1 MSTLVCRLNWGSIA
15 ECVTAF
21 LALCAFVLSCI
32 EYRKHKKRER
42 VNNLTQLSV
51 RYTNDPEINAVVKY
65 LEALEDNK
73 ENQIGLPN
81 IHQIE
86 MYMRFFEEICCLIK
100 SKALKRNVVYYM
112 FGNYVII
119 FADNKDKWPPEL
131 GYDKGYW
138 QLFREFVE
146 MMREA
151 RKLLYPYRNSKNEI
165 NEYKIKV
172 KEIKL

>member
-1 MSTLVCRLNWGSIA
+1 MSTLLCKFNWGSLA
-15 ECVTAF
+15 DWVTAF
-21 LALCAFVLSCI
+21 FALCAFGLSFI

-42 VNNLTQLSV
+42 VNTLTQLSV
-51 RYTNDPEINAVVKY
+51 RYTNDPEINAVTKY
-65 LEALEDNK
+65 LEAIEDNK
-73 ENQIGLPN
+73 EETIGLPN

-86 MYMRFFEEICCLIK
+86 MYMRFFEEICCLVK

-112 FGNYVII
+112 FGHYVIV
-119 FADNKDKWPPEL
+119 FADNKDKWPQEL
-131 GYDKGYW
+131 EYDKGYW

-151 RKLLYPYRNSKNEI
+151 RKLLYPYRNGKNEI
-165 NEYKIKV
+165 NEYKIND